1 MLEPFKR
8 QRIMRTLIKL
18 VCIFAVTTGV
28 LSCNQGEV
36 TEEGNGHHD
45 FNGSYAGRYLDHIAF
60 PVGGLGAGM
69 ICIEGTG
76 AVSHVS
82 VSNQPDVFNEPAMFA
97 AITVKGLKNGAKI
110 LEGPVPDYKIFGRP
124 RTARGAPGATY
135 GLPRFSDAEFIA
147 RFPFAKVTLR
157 DDDIPLDIRIEAW
170 SPFIPLDEDNSG
182 LPCGAFEYTFTNTGA
197 SSIEALFSF
206 NTVNFMKR
214 EGGSNM
220 IRPYNNGFI
229 LSNMPADDQSH
240 TRGDFAFFT
249 ADTATV
255 VDHSWFRGSWWD
267 PLTMAWKHVAEAD
280 ARHVDPVEADAP
292 GASLYVPLT
301 LAPGESRTVRLMMS
315 WYVPNTLLRTGEE
328 TKSPEIRGDDS
339 EPCCPDRYHRPWY
352 ASKFSSIEEVAGY
365 WSKKCDELRSQS
377 SLFSDAFYNTT
388 LPAEVV
394 EAVAANL
401 TILKS
406 PTVLR
411 QYDGRLWA
419 WEGCNDQTGCCAG
432 SCTHVWNYAQAIP
445 HLFPSLERS
454 LRETEFLVSQDER
467 GHQTFRS
474 ALPIRPVGHNFHAA
488 ADGQLGGIMKV
499 YREWRIS
506 GDNEWLKKMY
516 PYLRQ
521 NIDYC
526 ISLWDPR
533 GRGVLEEPHHNT
545 YDVEFW
551 GPDGMCTSFYLGA
564 LKAFTLMGEFLGE
577 DVTRY
582 LALLD
587 KGTKTMEIELFDG
600 EYFYQKITVDG
611 LSTPSP
617 VAVAEESIR
626 LNYSDEARELL
637 LKEGPKYQYGTGCI
651 SDGVIGMWMARVCG
665 LDDQIVDDQ
674 KVKSHL
680 TSVHKYNFKSDL
692 SDHANPQRPTYA
704 MKDEGG
710 LLLCTWPKGGSLS
723 LPFVYSNEVWTGIEY
738 QVASHLMLMG
748 ETGKALDIVRA
759 CRNRYDG
766 RVRNPFDEYE
776 CGHWYAR
783 AMSSYSLIQGLTGVR
798 YDAVTKTLYIDS
810 GLGNDFDS
818 FFSCQSGWGNIG
830 LDKGRPYI
838 KMVKGSIDVA
848 RCIVAGSEVATGD
861 IIMQ

>member
-1 MLEPFKR
+1 
-8 QRIMRTLIKL
+8 MRTLINL
-18 VCIFAVTTGV
+18 VCICAVITGV
-28 LSCNQGEV
+28 ISCNQGEV
-36 TEEGNGHHD
+36 TRDGNGYHD
-45 FNGSYAGRYLDHIAF
+45 FNGSYTGRYLDHIAF
-60 PVGGLGAGM
+60 PVGGLGSGM

-82 VSNQPDVFNEPAMFA
+82 VFNQPDVFNEPAMFA
-97 AITVKGLKNGAKI
+97 AITVKGLENGAKI

-135 GLPRFSDAEFIA
+135 GLPRFSDAEFLA
-147 RFPFAKVTLR
+147 RFPFATVKLR
-157 DDDIPLDIRIEAW
+157 DDDIPLDIKIEAW
-170 SPFIPLDEDNSG
+170 SPFIPLDGDNSG
-182 LPCGAFEYTFTNTGA
+182 IPCGAFEYTFTNTGK
-197 SSIEALFSF
+197 SSLEALFSF
-206 NTVNFMKR
+206 NTVNFMKQT
-214 EGGSNM
+214 GGNNM
-220 IRPYNNGFI
+220 IKPYENGFI
-229 LSNMPADDQSH
+229 LSNVPSDDQPH

-249 ADTATV
+249 ADTATI
-255 VDHSWFRGSWWD
+255 VDHCWFRGSWWD
-267 PLTMAWKHVAEAD
+267 PLTMAWKNVED
-280 ARHVDPVEADAP
+280 AKPRQTNPVEADAP
-292 GASLYVPLT
+292 GASLFVPFT
-301 LAPGESRTVRLMMS
+301 LAPGESRTIRLMMA

-339 EPCCPDRYHRPWY
+339 EPCCENRYHRPFY
-352 ASKFSSIEEVAGY
+352 ASRFNSIDDVAEFWSGNYEV
-365 WSKKCDELRSQS
+365 LRSES

-388 LPAEVV
+388 LPDEVV

-454 LRETEFLVSQDER
+454 LRETEFLVSQDST

-506 GDNEWLKKMY
+506 GDNDWLKKMY
-516 PYLRQ
+516 PFLKQ

-526 ISLWDPR
+526 IGLWDPR
-533 GRGVLEEPHHNT
+533 GRGLLEEPHHNT

-564 LKAFTLMGEFLGE
+564 LKAFAQMGEFLGE
-577 DVTRY
+577 DVNSY
-582 LALLD
+582 KALLD
-587 KGTKTMEIELFDG
+587 KGTIAMETELFDG
-600 EYFYQKITVDG
+600 EYFYQKIVVDG
-611 LSTPSP
+611 LTTPSP
-617 VAVAEESIR
+617 LAMTENSIR
-626 LNYSDEARELL
+626 TNYSDEAAELL
-637 LKEGPKYQYGTGCI
+637 LKEGPKYQYGKGCI

-665 LDDQIVDDQ
+665 MDDQIIDVE
-674 KVKSHL
+674 KVRSHL
-680 TSVHKYNFKSDL
+680 LSVYKYNFKPDL

-704 MKDEGG
+704 MKNEGG
-710 LLLCTWPKGGSLS
+710 LLLCTWPKGGALS

-738 QVASHLMLMG
+738 QVASHLMFMG
-748 ETGKALDIVRA
+748 ETTKALDVVRA

-766 RVRNPFDEYE
+766 RIRNPFDEYE

-783 AMSSYSLIQGLTGVR
+783 AMSSYAMIQALTGVS
-798 YDAVTKTLYIDS
+798 YDAVTRTLYIDS
-810 GLGNDFDS
+810 RLGNDFDS

-830 LDKGRPYI
+830 LKKGKPYI
-838 KMVKGSIDVA
+838 NLVKGTIEIE
-848 RCIVAGSEVATGD
+848 RCLVAGREVTKGD